1 MTLREDRIFINQG
14 KAEQVTWQEI
24 EVESGIGIRNFVWEQ
39 NNFRWL
45 LNIQVGIPVV
55 SQW

>member
-24 EVESGIGIRNFVWEQ
+24 EVESGIGIRNFV
-39 NNFRWL
+39 
-45 LNIQVGIPVV
+45 
-55 SQW
+55 